1 MVAVA
6 GFHMGVSGQAAGRLV
21 KCVARPGKCALV
33 TSDGEPVPH
42 FTSLDEGERWLAEQE
57 AAQRGGF
64 AGGSG
69 DAGEGARE
77 AFAPDS
83 GVVVD
88 AAGRFYWRD
97 GREAKCVS
105 GADVAGWDGGDG
117 RSVDV
122 IDGGGIYSL
131 NADDGGACMLSGVNG
146 GKVGGCFSAVDVYGC
161 RLDEVTGG
169 AILSSVGDYRRE
181 NTSAPTS
188 RINALSD
195 EATVMHL
202 AAGCHVGSVTG
213 RGSVMDVYGD
223 VGSVSGRGRVTAVR
237 DGGLVGGVVE
247 DGVVGN
253 VYGGGR
259 VETVSGSGVVEV
271 VGAGGTVDVVDGNGS
286 VRCVTRGGRVDFLL
300 GDAMLDSN
308 EGVVGFVGSPA
319 APADGNGGAVL
330 ADNRVGGRVE
340 CVRAGGVVDENVGEV
355 DTVLPGGAVNGL
367 RGGGEVGSLL
377 GRVGYVGGP
386 DARVR
391 AMGGSEGAWAEISL
405 VRCSASVN
413 EGEEMRVI
421 PAVGFVGP
429 YSRVSFE
436 TSSAEEALACIG
448 RVDRGALEAGL
459 VDIRYRGREGESL
472 LPLLMEREGVS
483 VGE

>member
-1 MVAVA
+1 MAVKWHVN
-6 GFHMGVSGQAAGRLV
+6 GEG
-21 KCVARPGKCALV
+21 KPGKCSAKAGACPFGA
-33 TSDGEPVPH
+33 DAPH
-42 FTSLDEGERWLAEQE
+42 FGTKREAQAAAEALIEREMT
-57 AAQRGGF
+57 GF

-69 DAGEGARE
+69 DAGGGVRD

-83 GVVVD
+83 GFVVD

-97 GREAKCVS
+97 GREARCVS
-105 GADVAGWDGGDG
+105 GADVSQWDGGDG

-131 NADDGGACMLSGVNG
+131 NADDGGTCMLSGVTG
-146 GKVGGCFSAVDVYGC
+146 GTVGGCFSAVDVYGC
-161 RLDEVTGG
+161 QLDEVTGG

-188 RINALSD
+188 RINTLSD

-213 RGSVMDVYGD
+213 MGRVMDVYGD

-237 DGGLVGGVVE
+237 DGGLVGRVVE

-271 VGAGGTVDVVDGNGS
+271 VGAGGTVDVVDGMGA
-286 VRCVTRGGRVDFLL
+286 VHCVARGGRVDFLL

-308 EGVVGFVGSPA
+308 EGVVGFVGSPT
-319 APADGNGGAVL
+319 APADGNGVAVL
-330 ADNRVGGRVE
+330 ADNRAGGRVE

-355 DTVLPGGAVNGL
+355 DTVLPGGAVLGL

-377 GRVGYVGGP
+377 GRVGYLGGP

-391 AMGGSEGAWAEISL
+391 SMGGDFFGSL
-405 VRCSASVN
+405 FCVC
-413 EGEEMRVI
+413 E
-421 PAVGFVGP
+421 
-429 YSRVSFE
+429 
-436 TSSAEEALACIG
+436 
-448 RVDRGALEAGL
+448 
-459 VDIRYRGREGESL
+459 
-472 LPLLMEREGVS
+472 
-483 VGE
+483 